1 MSNTSCATAAKYKT
15 NTATA
20 ETTGKTMEVALKR
33 RVRRV

>member
-1 MSNTSCATAAKYKT
+1 MSDTSCSTAAKYKT

-20 ETTGKTMEVALKR
+20 ETTGKTVEVALER